1 MTPKLIG
8 ISGTNGS
15 GKDTIGHMLADQHK
29 FLFISVSD
37 ILRQELKRQGKESS
51 RENMRELSAQW
62 RRVNGMGVLV
72 DKALE
77 LFNPIQSK
85 YFGLAISSLRNPGEA
100 DRVHEAGGLV
110 LWVDAD
116 PEIRYARVNQSQR
129 GSERAVD
136 DNKSYEEFLADERIE
151 MNRDKGDD
159 TATLSMVDV
168 KKKSDLF
175 ISNNSQSLDNLA
187 TALNQ
192 LLGF

>member
-1 MTPKLIG
+1 MAPKIIG

-15 GKDTIGHMLADQHK
+15 GKDTIGHLLADKHN

-37 ILRQELKRQGKESS
+37 ILRQELKRQGSTLS

-62 RRVNGMGVLV
+62 RRVYGTGVLV

-77 LFNPIQSK
+77 VFTPLQKK
-85 YFGLAISSLRNPGEA
+85 YKGLAISSLRNPGEA
-100 DRVHEAGGLV
+100 DRVHELGGLV

-116 PEIRYARVNQSQR
+116 PQIRYARVNQSQR
-129 GSERAVD
+129 GGERAVD
-136 DNKSYEEFLADERIE
+136 DNKSYNEFLADEQIE
-151 MNRDKGDD
+151 MNREKGADA
-159 TATLSMVDV
+159 ATLSTADV

-187 TALNQ
+187 VALKQ

>member
-15 GKDTIGHMLADQHK
+15 GKDTIGHLLADKHN

-37 ILRQELKRQGKESS
+37 ILRQELKRQGKEPS

-62 RRVNGMGVLV
+62 RRANGTGVLV

-77 LFNPIQSK
+77 VFNPIQNK
-85 YFGLAISSLRNPGEA
+85 YLGLAISSLRNPGEA
-100 DRVHEAGGLV
+100 DRVHAAGGLV

-116 PEIRYARVNQSQR
+116 PQIRYARVNRSQR
-129 GSERAVD
+129 GRDRAAD
-136 DNKSYEEFLADERIE
+136 DNKSYTEFLADEQIE
-151 MNRDKGDD
+151 MNREKGDD
-159 TATLSMVDV
+159 TATLSMADV
-168 KKKSDLF
+168 KNKSDLF
-175 ISNNSQSLDNLA
+175 ISNNSQSLDDLA
-187 TALNQ
+187 SILKQ

>member
-15 GKDTIGHMLADQHK
+15 GKDTIGHLLADQHK